1 MTKKTVKQ
9 GSLEE
14 LTTKLISV
22 TEAAQLS
29 GLTVSYIRRLL
40 RNGQVEGTK
49 VGHTWLTSEAA
60 IRDYLRQERH
70 PGPKPKK

>member
-1 MTKKTVKQ
+1 MTKKTTKQ
-9 GSLEE
+9 AALEKR
-14 LTTKLISV
+14 TAGLISV
-22 TEAAQLS
+22 TEAARIS

-40 RNGQVEGTK
+40 RNGSVEGTK

-60 IRDYLRQERH
+60 VRDYLRQERH